1 MVRELGAGGMATV
14 YLAHDLKH
22 ERDVAI
28 KVLHPDLGAALGAE
42 RFLAEIK
49 TTAKLQHPHILP
61 LLDSGAADGLLY
73 YVMPYVKGETLRGR
87 LTRERQLSLDDAL
100 RVAREVADAL
110 HHAHGLGVIHR
121 DIKPEN
127 ILLQEGHA
135 LVADFGIALAVQ
147 TAGGARMTQTGLS
160 LGTPQYMSPEQA
172 MGERAID
179 ARTDLYA
186 LGAVTYEMLCGEPP
200 FTGASVQ
207 SIVAK
212 VLTEKPVALTA
223 LRDTIPPGVEQ
234 AVLCALAK
242 LPADRFAS
250 AAAFADALQRSSLT
264 GAAGDALRAADRGR
278 AVRHRPRGGREAGHR
293 PRRPHHR
300 LCGRHRHQRRVVRP
314 SARRADPRLL
324 PGTENARAPFF
335 SPDGRWIGFVARGRL
350 RKVPAA
356 GGAVSVV
363 GRRDPADLGEV
374 AGPILAPDGRTVV
387 AIWVT
392 SRIRAGSVT
401 PLCLVEPDGRVT
413 RLDIGAVRPLGF
425 VDDHLIFLRS
435 DGTIM
440 AVPLDLRARAFTG
453 PPVALLESVSSPALS
468 SSGSLL
474 YSPGQPASTAVLVDA
489 RGAATPLLGEA
500 RQYGN
505 PRYSPDGRRVA
516 FDVGSAKGRDIWI
529 YELASATFTRL
540 TSTGSNVRPE
550 WSPDGRRVLY
560 RQVAPRKGLW
570 WQPADGSGAPELLAE
585 VPGGPNE
592 GVVSA
597 DGRNLLYRTDEGTGD
612 QQVFSMPLDKS
623 APPTALITKGVN
635 WAPRFSPNGRWI
647 AYSSDE
653 SGTAEVYVRPF
664 PGAAGRVQVSNNG
677 GSEPV

>member
-1 MVRELGAGGMATV
+1 M
-14 YLAHDLKH
+14 
-22 ERDVAI
+22 
-28 KVLHPDLGAALGAE
+28 
-42 RFLAEIK
+42 
-49 TTAKLQHPHILP
+49 
-61 LLDSGAADGLLY
+61 
-73 YVMPYVKGETLRGR
+73 
-87 LTRERQLSLDDAL
+87 
-100 RVAREVADAL
+100 
-110 HHAHGLGVIHR
+110 
-121 DIKPEN
+121 
-127 ILLQEGHA
+127 
-135 LVADFGIALAVQ
+135 
-147 TAGGARMTQTGLS
+147 
-160 LGTPQYMSPEQA
+160 
-172 MGERAID
+172 
-179 ARTDLYA
+179 
-186 LGAVTYEMLCGEPP
+186 
-200 FTGASVQ
+200 
-207 SIVAK
+207 
-212 VLTEKPVALTA
+212 
-223 LRDTIPPGVEQ
+223 
-234 AVLCALAK
+234 
-242 LPADRFAS
+242 
-250 AAAFADALQRSSLT
+250 
-264 GAAGDALRAADRGR
+264 
-278 AVRHRPRGGREAGHR
+278 
-293 PRRPHHR
+293 
-300 LCGRHRHQRRVVRP
+300 
-314 SARRADPRLL
+314 
-324 PGTENARAPFF
+324 
-335 SPDGRWIGFVARGRL
+335 
-350 RKVPAA
+350 
-356 GGAVSVV
+356 
-363 GRRDPADLGEV
+363 
-374 AGPILAPDGRTVV
+374 
-387 AIWVT
+387 
-392 SRIRAGSVT
+392 
-401 PLCLVEPDGRVT
+401 
-413 RLDIGAVRPLGF
+413 
-425 VDDHLIFLRS
+425 
-435 DGTIM
+435 
-440 AVPLDLRARAFTG
+440 
-453 PPVALLESVSSPALS
+453 ALLESVSSPALS